1 LERCGP
7 ETQRTFGFTG
17 TEFIEGT
24 LWERRLIDPAV
35 MPVPWRPAS
44 SRGSMN
50 ELCCHSALRSS
61 AWQFSGSEDAGAPLT
76 GLDVRRTVE
85 N

>member
-17 TEFIEGT
+17 IEFIEGI
-24 LWERRLIDPAV
+24 LRKRRLIDPAV